1 MKIILLLLSSAVLA
15 ILSYGFFRVNVTDFY
30 TYIETLEKPFDEKKF
45 MKDFKKEAKNISIY
59 TKDKEDK
66 KALKKLLEK
75 HDEYMNVVLY
85 DDHELWMEALG
96 KFLMNQ

>member
-1 MKIILLLLSSAVLA
+1 MKIILFLLSSAVLA

-30 TYIETLEKPFDEKKF
+30 TYIENSEKPFDEKKF

-66 KALKKLLEK
+66 KALKKLLK
-75 HDEYMNVVLY
+75 NM
-85 DDHELWMEALG
+85 MII
-96 KFLMNQ
+96 

>member
-45 MKDFKKEAKNISIY
+45 LNIVGSAVKNVMSG
-59 TKDKEDK
+59 
-66 KALKKLLEK
+66 LLSVE
-75 HDEYMNVVLY
+75 
-85 DDHELWMEALG
+85 EALERAQSMIDSE
-96 KFLMNQ
+96 F

>member
-1 MKIILLLLSSAVLA
+1 
-15 ILSYGFFRVNVTDFY
+15 
-30 TYIETLEKPFDEKKF
+30 

-66 KALKKLLEK
+66 KALKKLLKK
-75 HDEYMNVVLY
+75 HDDYMNVTLY
-85 DDHELWMEALG
+85 DDLNCIWMEALG

>member
-30 TYIETLEKPFDEKKF
+30 TYIENSEKPFDEKKF

-66 KALKKLLEK
+66 KL
-75 HDEYMNVVLY
+75 
-85 DDHELWMEALG
+85 
-96 KFLMNQ
+96 